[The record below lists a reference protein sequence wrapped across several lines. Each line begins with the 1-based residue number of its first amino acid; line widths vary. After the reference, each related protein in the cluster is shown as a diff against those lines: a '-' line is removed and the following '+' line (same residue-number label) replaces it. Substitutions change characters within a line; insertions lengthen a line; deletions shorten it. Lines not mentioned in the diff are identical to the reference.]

1 MKKLIAT
8 LLVAMIAFAAFAGIA
23 FTVDTFAQ
31 YAGPNDPAQ
40 DKEHVPQGFSIRG
53 ADEDIFADMNAALTK
68 GPVNASL
75 NVRFTM
81 PDEKYSGAPVKIHG
95 WDITSR
101 ITSWLK
107 LSVGNT
113 PYELFAEGISWEPIG
128 GAGLFEQGRNRLY
141 FDMQF
146 DDFQVIAGVS
156 MNGSAEDF
164 SPDLKKPWK
173 TLQAAVVYDIPLTVK
188 LAAEFSMVSKLMS
201 VSTDYDDGDV
211 KSFSFQAN
219 YVGVENLDVVAGYTL
234 IMAESAVVQ
243 HRADLFASY
252 VAEQFEVQL
261 YDAFLLR
268 LVEGAG
274 NGNRLGFKFSYYATE
289 TLTPY
294 ITANWF
300 KNYGYPAGAGGY
312 AWGDCQIYG
321 PGAEKSL
328 IVIDAGLGFTISDNL
343 SGTVGGVL
351 KFVKDSDMFWS
362 IPLRL
367 TATF

>member
-8 LLVAMIAFAAFAGIA
+8 LFIAMIAFAAFAGIA
-23 FTVDTFAQ
+23 FTVDTVAQ
-31 YAGPNDPAQ
+31 FAGPNDPAL
-40 DKEHVPQGFSIRG
+40 DKEHVPEGFSIRG
-53 ADEDIFADMNAALTK
+53 ADEDIFADMNATLTK

-75 NVRFTM
+75 NLRFAI
-81 PDEKYSGAPVKIHG
+81 PDEKYAGNAVKIHG

-113 PYELFAEGISWEPIG
+113 PYEIFAEGISWEPLA
-128 GAGLFEQGRNRLY
+128 GAGLFEQGKNRLY

-156 MNGSAEDF
+156 MGQDN
-164 SPDLKKPWK
+164 KKPWN

-188 LAAEFSMVSKLMS
+188 LAAEFSMVSRQMCLEM
-201 VSTDYDDGDV
+201 YNDGEV
-211 KSFSFQAN
+211 KTFSFQAD
-219 YVGVENLDVVAGYTL
+219 YVGTENLDVVAGYTL
-234 IMAESAVVQ
+234 TLANSTIVQ

-252 VAEQFEVQL
+252 VAEKFEVQL
-261 YDAFLLR
+261 YDAFIVR
-268 LVEGAG
+268 LYEGEG

-300 KNYGYPAGAGGY
+300 KNYGYPQSAGGY
-312 AWGDCQIYG
+312 AWGDCQLVG
-321 PGAEKSL
+321 PGADKSL

-351 KFVKDSDMFWS
+351 KFVKDSDTFWS

>member
-23 FTVDTFAQ
+23 FTVDTIAQ
-31 YAGPNDPAQ
+31 YAGSNDPQTYPEGAR
-40 DKEHVPQGFSIRG
+40 PGFSIKG
-53 ADEDIFADMNAALTK
+53 ADEYIFTDMNATLTK
-68 GPVNASL
+68 GPVNALL
-75 NVRFTM
+75 NVRFRI
-81 PDEKYSGAPVKIHG
+81 PDEKYAGEAVEIHG
-95 WDITSR
+95 WDLTAR
-101 ITSWLK
+101 ITNWLK

-113 PYELFAEGISWEPIG
+113 AYELFAEGISWEPLG
-128 GAGLFEQGRNRLY
+128 GAGFFEQGKNRIY

-156 MNGSAEDF
+156 MGQNN
-164 SPDLKKPWK
+164 KTPWN
-173 TLQAAVVYDIPLTVK
+173 TLQAALVYDIPLTVK
-188 LAAEFSMVSKLMS
+188 LAAEFSMVSNLMS
-201 VSTDYDDGDV
+201 VSTDYNDGEV
-211 KSFSFQAN
+211 KSFSFQAD
-219 YVGVENLDVVAGYTL
+219 YVGVENLDIVAGYTL

-252 VAEQFEVQL
+252 TAEQFEVQL

-268 LVEGAG
+268 LVEGTG

-300 KNYGYPAGAGGY
+300 KNYGYSDTVGGY

-321 PGAEKSL
+321 PGADKSL
-328 IVIDAGLGFTISDNL
+328 IIVDAGLGFTISDNL
-343 SGTVGGVL
+343 SGSIGGVF
-351 KFVKDSDMFWS
+351 KFVKGGDTFWS
-362 IPLRL
+362 IPLCL